1 MNLIFDFDGTI
12 CDSLGFV
19 EKILKAHFPEFNDPP
34 ITISEFRNTGTK
46 ELIKRRKIP
55 KYKIPQ
61 IMINSRKELSKY
73 MHKLQTFP
81 DIDDVIRKLSKKHKL
96 GILTTNSK
104 KNVNTFLKKNKLDK
118 YFDFV
123 HSELALYGKH
133 KKLKKVMKKHSLN
146 SDETFYIGDETRDV
160 EAVKETGIKSVAVT
174 WGYEAEK
181 LLQKANPDIIIS
193 NPKDLLSL

>member
-12 CDSLGFV
+12 CDSFNAV
-19 EKILKAHFPEFNDPP
+19 FAVAVNHFPELNDPP
-34 ITISEFRNTGTK
+34 ITSDEARNLGIK
-46 ELIKRRKIP
+46 ELIKRSNIP

-81 DIDDVIRKLSKKHKL
+81 NIDDVIRRLSKKHKL

-104 KNVNTFLKKNKLDK
+104 KNVITFLEKNKLNK

-123 HSELALYGKH
+123 HSELALFGKH
-133 KKLKKVMKKHSLN
+133 KKLIKVMKRHSLN
-146 SDETFYIGDETRDV
+146 PNETIYIGDETRDV
-160 EAVKETGIKSVAVT
+160 EAAKEVGIKSVAVN

-181 LLQKANPDIIIS
+181 LLQKANPDMIIS
-193 NPKDLLSL
+193 SPVDLLKL